1 MNTLFLG
8 YRPHTGDIRGRSS
21 GSLVAD
27 RRGKSTGYAIFNLQP
42 RGDIFIDP
50 GTEVYEGMIIGENA
64 REEDLGVNV
73 TKEKKLT
80 NMRASGADEALK
92 IIPARKLSLEQ
103 ALEFIRPDEAV
114 EVTPTSIRLKKKKL
128 DKKLMAR
135 FGV

>member
-8 YRPHTGDIRGRSS
+8 YRPYTGDIRGRSS
-21 GSLVAD
+21 GSLVSD
-27 RRGKSTGYAIFNLQP
+27 RRGKSTAYAIFNLQP

-50 GTEVYEGMIIGENA
+50 GTEVYEGMIVGENA

-73 TKEKKLT
+73 TKEKKLS
-80 NMRASGADEALK
+80 NMRSSGADEALK
-92 IIPARKLSLEQ
+92 IIPARKPSLEQ